1 MAAKDLIHNAVKN
14 ALIKDGWTITHD
26 PFTITYGDDTVFAD
40 LAAERPFTAER
51 DDEKII
57 VEVKS
62 FVGRS
67 AIQDFKT
74 ALGQYMLYLPA
85 LNELVPEYRLYIAI
99 SETAYDSDLQRDI
112 IQLAVQTHH
121 IPLIVVDITE
131 EEIKQWIN

>member
-1 MAAKDLIHNAVKN
+1 VSENLLLQAARFKARYRLSFA
-14 ALIKDGWTITHD
+14 GT
-26 PFTITYGDDTVFAD
+26 TITYGDDTVFAD

-51 DDEKII
+51 GDEKII

-67 AIQDFKT
+67 AIQDFKI

-85 LNELVPEYRLYIAI
+85 VNTLVPEYRLYIAI
-99 SETAYDSDLQRDI
+99 SELAYDSDLQRDI

-121 IPLIVVDITE
+121 VPLIVVDIAG
-131 EEIKQWIN
+131 EEITKWIN